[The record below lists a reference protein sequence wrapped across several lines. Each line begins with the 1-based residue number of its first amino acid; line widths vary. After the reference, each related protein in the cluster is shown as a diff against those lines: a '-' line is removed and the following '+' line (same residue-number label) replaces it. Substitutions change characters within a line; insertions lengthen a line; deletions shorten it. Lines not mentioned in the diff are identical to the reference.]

1 MIYVCHMESP
11 VGRLRLESEGE
22 AIVGIYFPDHRVPRH
37 RQQPEDAQAEEHSQ
51 VPVLL
56 DATRQLQE
64 YFGGW
69 RQQFDLPLAPQG
81 TDFQKQVWDELRQI
95 PFGQSISYGELARRI
110 GNEKAVR
117 AVGLANG
124 RNPISL
130 VVPCHRVI
138 GANGSLTGYGG
149 GLERK
154 AFLLKLEGCSE
165 VNLETKHKR
174 GRAKNPG
181 PMLPFGPGNSDGGS
195 RLS

>member
-1 MIYVCHMESP
+1 MTYVCHMESP
-11 VGRLRLESEGE
+11 VGRLRLESDGK
-22 AIVGIYFPDHRVPRH
+22 AIAGIYFPQHRNLPEEAVP
-37 RQQPEDAQAEEHSQ
+37 AQDSE

-56 DATRQLQE
+56 DATRQLHE
-64 YFGGW
+64 YFAGW
-69 RQQFDLPLAPQG
+69 RQQFDLPLALQG
-81 TDFQKQVWDELRQI
+81 TDFQKQVWAELQQI
-95 PFGQSISYGELARRI
+95 AFGKSISYGELARRI

-124 RNPISL
+124 RNPISI

-154 AFLLKLEGCSE
+154 AFLLNLEGCPE
-165 VNLETKHKR
+165 VNLEGKQSR

-181 PMLPFGPGNSDGGS
+181 PMLPFGPGDSDGGS
-195 RLS
+195 HLI

>member
-1 MIYVCHMESP
+1 MIYVRYMESP
-11 VGRLRLESEGE
+11 VGRLRLEVDGE
-22 AIVGIYFPDHRVPRH
+22 AIAGIYFPEHRNLH
-37 RQQPEDAQAEEHSQ
+37 EDKQPAEEGE
-51 VPVLL
+51 VAVLL

-64 YFGGW
+64 YFAGR
-69 RQQFDLPLAPQG
+69 RQHFDLPLAAQG
-81 TDFQKQVWDELRQI
+81 TGFQKQVWAALQQI
-95 PFGQSISYGELARRI
+95 PFGHTISYGELARRI

-124 RNPISL
+124 RNPISI

-138 GANGSLTGYGG
+138 GASGSLTGYGG

-165 VNLETKHKR
+165 VNLERKPSR
-174 GRAKNPG
+174 GKEKSPG
-181 PMLPFGPGNSDGGS
+181 PMLPFGPEVSDGGS

>member
-1 MIYVCHMESP
+1 MTYVCHMESP
-11 VGRLRLESEGE
+11 LGRLRLESDGE
-22 AIVGIYFPDHRVPRH
+22 AIGGIYFPQHRH
-37 RQQPEDAQAEEHSQ
+37 QPEAPVAADDRDI
-51 VPVLL
+51 PVLL

-69 RQQFDLPLAPQG
+69 RKQFDLPLALQG
-81 TDFQKQVWDELRQI
+81 TAFQQQVWSELQKI
-95 PFGQSISYGELARRI
+95 PFGQTLNYGELARRI

-124 RNPISL
+124 RNPVSI

-138 GANGSLTGYGG
+138 GADGSLTGYGG

-154 AFLLKLEGCSE
+154 AFLLQLEGYPE
-165 VNLETKHKR
+165 QNLERKGSR

-181 PMLPFGPGNSDGGS
+181 PMLPFGPGDSDEGS
-195 RLS
+195 RLG